1 MCVDFIHYKAIKR
14 DSILSGL
21 SIPGPPPSTPRVT
34 NNTTITRDTEMN
46 IEIFGPYCIR
56 VDNEAQIQ
64 KHSNDPK
71 NRIKKRKKRIRP
83 RSRDGSGK
91 VGFISMISYCSC
103 RMSLFLER

>member
-1 MCVDFIHYKAIKR
+1 MVFACNIHYETIKR

-34 NNTTITRDTEMN
+34 NNTTRDTDMN

-64 KHSNDPK
+64 KHSNVPK
-71 NRIKKRKKRIRP
+71 HRIKQRKKRIRP

-91 VGFISMISYCSC
+91 VGVILYNIIC
-103 RMSLFLER
+103 

>member
-1 MCVDFIHYKAIKR
+1 MYVDFIHYKAIKR